1 MMAAQAEKAEI
12 LSGEAVAAYKRILAA
27 VLDRRPS
34 GTRQRLAAALA
45 KNRSFISQISNP
57 AYPTPIP
64 ANHLEA
70 VFDICHFSPAERKQF
85 MEAYGQA
92 HPKRLALIHGAHRL
106 KPHTVYLPDLGDDAR
121 NDRLH
126 AMVGNFVRQMAQ
138 LMEQE
143 PRKGKRR

>member
-1 MMAAQAEKAEI
+1 MAAQAEKPKIE
-12 LSGEAVAAYKRILAA
+12 SGEAVAAYKRILAV

-34 GTRQRLAAALA
+34 GTRQRLATALA

-57 AYPTPIP
+57 TYPTPIP

-70 VFDICHFSPAERKQF
+70 VCDICHFSPAERKQF
-85 MEAYGQA
+85 MEAYGRA

-106 KPHTVYLPDLGDDAR
+106 KPHTVYLPDLGDDSR
-121 NDRLH
+121 NEKLH
-126 AMVGNFVRQMAQ
+126 VMVTDFVRQMAK

-143 PRKGKRR
+143 PWKGRRR

>member
-1 MMAAQAEKAEI
+1 MAAQSDKPEI
-12 LSGEAVAAYKRILAA
+12 VSGEAVAAYKRILAA

-34 GTRQRLAAALA
+34 GTRQRLAVALA

-64 ANHLEA
+64 ANHLDA

-85 MEAYGQA
+85 MEVYGRA
-92 HPKRLALIHGAHRL
+92 HPKRLALMLGAHRL

-121 NDRLH
+121 NERLH
-126 AMVGNFVRQMAQ
+126 AMVTDFVRQMAK

-143 PRKGKRR
+143 PLKGKRR

>member
-1 MMAAQAEKAEI
+1 MAAQSEKPEI
-12 LSGEAVAAYKRILAA
+12 ASGEAVAAYKSILAA

-34 GTRQRLAAALA
+34 GTRQRLAVALA

-64 ANHLEA
+64 ANHLDA

-85 MEAYGQA
+85 MEAYGRA
-92 HPKRLALIHGAHRL
+92 HPKRLALILGAHRL

-121 NDRLH
+121 NERLH
-126 AMVGNFVRQMAQ
+126 VMVTDFVRQMAK
-138 LMEQE
+138 LMERE
-143 PRKGKRR
+143 PPKGKRR